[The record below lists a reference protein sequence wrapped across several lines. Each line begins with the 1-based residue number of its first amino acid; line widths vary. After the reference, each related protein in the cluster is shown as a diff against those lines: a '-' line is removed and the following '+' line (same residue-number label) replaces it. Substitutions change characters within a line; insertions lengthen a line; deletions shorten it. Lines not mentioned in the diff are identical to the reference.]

1 MKGVKN
7 TYIEKEDYA
16 IIEII
21 RLDGEIAECI
31 IDLDDVE
38 KCKKVNFTFKYDKE
52 GHARVKITS
61 ASYRNMP
68 IWHYIY
74 KKPDEGMVINYKDQ
88 NPLNNRK
95 SNLRE
100 VTRSINSTN
109 ARARAESKTGIRG
122 VYKRKER
129 PGIAKESWVCE
140 WSDGVKRYS
149 RSFSIEKYG
158 EIEAFQRALSL
169 RELKLKELKI

>member
-1 MKGVKN
+1 MKKIKN

-21 RLDGEIAECI
+21 RADGEKVECI
-31 IDLDDVE
+31 IDKEDVE
-38 KCKKVNFTFKYDKE
+38 KCKKVTFSFRYDE
-52 GHARVKITS
+52 QEHARVRVSDREYKL
-61 ASYRNMP
+61 MP

-74 KKPDEGMVINYKDQ
+74 KKPEKGKVIDHIDQ

-100 VTRSINSTN
+100 TTHSINSTN
-109 ARARAESKTGIRG
+109 ARARTESKTGIRG

-158 EIEAFQRALSL
+158 ETEAFQRALSL
-169 RELKLKELKI
+169 RDLKLKELMI